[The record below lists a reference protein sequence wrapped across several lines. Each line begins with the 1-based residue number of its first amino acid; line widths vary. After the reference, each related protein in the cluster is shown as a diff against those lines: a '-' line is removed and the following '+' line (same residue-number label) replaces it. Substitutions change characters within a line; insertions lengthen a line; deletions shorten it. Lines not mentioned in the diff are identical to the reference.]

1 MRGTA
6 PWKTNRSRI
15 LRSNAP
21 SAEEKLWLRLRDR
34 RLGGFKF
41 VRQFPI
47 ENFFV
52 DFACRQ
58 QRVIIEVDGGTHGT
72 ALELIDDAKRDQALS
87 KLGYKIVR
95 VQNADVCEN
104 IDCILEHLLAVLE
117 KRET

>member
-6 PWKTNRSRI
+6 PWKTNRSRS
-15 LRSNAP
+15 LRSSAT
-21 SAEEKLWLRLRDR
+21 SAEEKLWLHLRDR

-52 DFACRQ
+52 DFACRREQ
-58 QRVIIEVDGGTHGT
+58 VIIEIDGGTHGS
-72 ALELIDDAKRDQALS
+72 ALELANDGKRDEILAE
-87 KLGYKIVR
+87 LGYKIVR
-95 VQNADVCEN
+95 IQNADVYEN
-104 IDCILEHLLAVLE
+104 IDSVLEHLLAVLE